1 MMTPTGP
8 QLRRVIFASFSMLFL
23 VSCTT
28 QGDFGRDRPSV
39 FNDEILPSIRNFAA
53 SGGKAPVSK
62 FALTENERLLR
73 TYSRRLGR
81 DTTSRY
87 FISASAPAKI
97 SPPHEKSKTGPGQ
110 GIGDIV
116 VSLPERA
123 KRNPY
128 ALNSEIE
135 EDVSLIRRMR
145 NLSRLI
151 VADDKSRSRRLAA
164 MKNASQSDRDNV
176 TVRARENLLE
186 TDYIRQVA
194 RLRIKH
200 YKRTIDV
207 LSITDPQLDLK
218 PARASVKRLGIEL
231 DRFSRQRR
239 FEKKSTPRVLYDS
252 A

>member
-1 MMTPTGP
+1 MMTPNVP
-8 QLRRVIFASFSMLFL
+8 QLRRVMIASFSMLIL

-39 FNDEILPSIRNFAA
+39 FNDEILPSIRNFAT
-53 SGGKAPVSK
+53 STGKTPVSK
-62 FALTENERLLR
+62 FALTEKEQLLR
-73 TYSRRLGR
+73 NYSRRLGR
-81 DTTSRY
+81 DTTRRY
-87 FISASAPAKI
+87 FISAVAPAQTP
-97 SPPHEKSKTGPGQ
+97 SSREKNKAGSGRGVEE
-110 GIGDIV
+110 IV
-116 VSLPERA
+116 VRLPESA

-135 EDVSLIRRMR
+135 EDVALIRRTR

-151 VADDKSRSRRLAA
+151 VADDKSRLRRLAV
-164 MKNASQSDRDNV
+164 MKNASQSDWDNV

-194 RLRIKH
+194 RVRIKR
-200 YKRTIDV
+200 YRRAIDV
-207 LSITDPQLDLK
+207 LSITDPQLDLE
-218 PARASVKRLGIEL
+218 PARASVKRLGAEL

-239 FEKKSTPRVLYDS
+239 LKKKSPPLVLYDS